1 MYESLYTQTS
11 RLSFPKELEDQFQAD
26 YYKNTR
32 SSTRIALVLGLFLY
46 SLFGLLDI
54 YAVPIS
60 REVVWLIRYFV
71 VAPAIIFVLTASY
84 FDLFQKYVQGLMSA
98 VVAVSG
104 LGIVA
109 MIAVT
114 HETELGNRFYFTGLI
129 LISMWAYGLLRLR
142 FWHAVLANLLI
153 MIGYEFAG
161 IVVKQLLSSETG
173 IVLFT
178 MHNFFFLGAN
188 VIGIFTSY
196 SLERY
201 SRREFLQK
209 YTIQEQRDQSDRLL
223 FSILPERIA
232 EKLKQGHETIAEEFS
247 SASVL
252 FADIVNF
259 TPISA
264 RFDPREVVDMLN
276 ELFSGFDQLVDK
288 YSVEKIQVAGDG
300 YMLAAG
306 VPMPRKNHA
315 IVLAQLALE
324 MLDYVKRQK
333 FLGGKHPIEIRIGL
347 NSGPVIGGVIGRK
360 KFVYAL
366 WGDMVNTA
374 SRMESHGASGKIQ
387 ITRATYELIKDQFEC
402 DYIGEIDVKG
412 KGRLEAWYLLGAKTK
427 GKRTLPP
434 TWRAFTTRPSIKART
449 AKPDSEVR
457 RGVANSE
464 DTRS

>member
-1 MYESLYTQTS
+1 MYESLYAQTS
-11 RLSFPKELEDQFQAD
+11 KLSFPREIEEQFQED

-32 SSTRIALVLGLFLY
+32 SSTRIALILGLFLY
-46 SLFGLLDI
+46 SLFGLLDM
-54 YAVPIS
+54 YAIPIS
-60 REVVWLIRYFV
+60 KDTVWFIRYGI
-71 VAPAIIFVLTASY
+71 VAPAIVFVLAASY
-84 FDLFQKYVQGLMSA
+84 SNLLQKYTQELMSA
-98 VVAVSG
+98 VVALSG

-109 MIAVT
+109 MIAIT
-114 HETELGNRFYFTGLI
+114 KETELGNRFYFTGLI

-142 FWHAVLANLLI
+142 FWHAVLANVAILV
-153 MIGYEFAG
+153 GYEYAS
-161 IVVKQLLSSETG
+161 IMVKQLLGSENG
-173 IVLFT
+173 LVLFT
-178 MHNFFFLGAN
+178 MHNFFFIGAN

-196 SLERY
+196 TLERY

-209 YTIQEQRDQSDRLL
+209 YTFQEQRDQSDKLL
-223 FSILPERIA
+223 FNLLPERIA
-232 EKLKQGHETIAEEFS
+232 EKLKQSNETIAEEFS

-264 RFDPREVVDMLN
+264 RFEPREVVDMLN

-306 VPMPRKNHA
+306 VPTPRKNHA
-315 IVLAQLALE
+315 VVLAHLALE
-324 MLDYVKRQK
+324 MMEYVRRQK

-374 SRMESHGASGKIQ
+374 SRMESHGAKGKIQ
-387 ITRATYELIKDQFEC
+387 ITRATYELIKDHFEC
-402 DYIGEIDVKG
+402 EYVGEIDVKG
-412 KGRLEAWYLLGAKTK
+412 KGKLETWYLLGAKTK
-427 GKRTLPP
+427 SRHTLPP
-434 TWRAFTTRPSIKART
+434 MLKAFTARAQEKAKT
-449 AKPDSEVR
+449 EEQDLTGEVHR
-457 RGVANSE
+457 N
-464 DTRS
+464 